1 LVTANADA
9 LDQAG
14 IDRFLVE
21 LDGTPNKANLGANAI
36 LGVSMAVA
44 QAAAN
49 ATDLPLFR
57 YLGGTNAR
65 TLPVPLMN
73 VVNGGAHAD
82 NNVDVQEFMIVPHGA
97 PSFAEAL
104 RMGVTV
110 FHALKKVLN
119 GRKLSTG
126 VGDEGGFAPDLGS
139 NEEALALL
147 VEAIEKA

>member
-1 LVTANADA
+1 TAGADA
-9 LDQAG
+9 LDQAA
-14 IDRFLVE
+14 IDHFLIE
-21 LDGTPNKANLGANAI
+21 LDGTPNKASLGANAI

-44 QAAAN
+44 QAAAT

-65 TLPVPLMN
+65 VLPVPLMN

-97 PSFAEAL
+97 ATFAEAL

-110 FHALKKVLN
+110 FHTLKKVLLS
-119 GRKLSTG
+119 RKLSTG
-126 VGDEGGFAPDLGS
+126 VG
-139 NEEALALL
+139 
-147 VEAIEKA
+147 